1 MLSQGS
7 PSNEPT
13 NDEKNKKWQEKS
25 EKLLGR
31 ETEFK
36 RVCLKLLDLY
46 NIQAC
51 HQAKSENE
59 NDEELDEIAKLS
71 TNESKLHRKNILKC
85 SASRCLVLQFDSAP
99 EWVQCNTCDSWVHMM
114 CEVIPDLDFE
124 HIKHM
129 PSYECLNC
137 QSYSAQ
143 DVSIHVDHQIGVKR
157 QAYHGNVFVGNHCK
171 VILAKD
177 KNQVFNL
184 TLLNFAVS

>member
-13 NDEKNKKWQEKS
+13 NDESNKKWQEKS

-99 EWVQCNTCDSWVHMM
+99 EWVQCNTCDSWVHLM
-114 CEVIPDLDFE
+114 CEAIPDLGFE

-137 QSYSAQ
+137 QIYSAQ
-143 DVSIHVDHQIGVKR
+143 DVSKHVDHQFTDGKTLFGC
-157 QAYHGNVFVGNHCK
+157 GNFGS
-171 VILAKD
+171 L
-177 KNQVFNL
+177 
-184 TLLNFAVS
+184 